1 MKKDNI
7 KIDPNETVWYG
18 QDSTG
23 SRCGAFMDP
32 CEDCS
37 EPLLSMKD
45 EKFLNS
51 LSNY

>member
-23 SRCGAFMDP
+23 SRCGAFMDH
-32 CEDCS
+32 CEDFAFNERREIS
-37 EPLLSMKD
+37 
-45 EKFLNS
+45 
-51 LSNY
+51 